1 MRARLLRVL
10 LVLLVL
16 LVVALAVL
24 ALLGAL
30 LVFLGLTT
38 PGPGWWPLL
47 GLLAFAFGTGLAL
60 GGRLGRAYRSPAEI
74 AAACVPE
81 WRNPR

>member
-1 MRARLLRVL
+1 MRA
-10 LVLLVL
+10 LVLAVLVAA
-16 LVVALAVL
+16 LVVL
-24 ALLGAL
+24 ALLAL
-30 LVFLGLTT
+30 LLVGLGLTT

-60 GGRLGRAYRSPAEI
+60 GGRVGRAYRSPAEI